1 MYGDE
6 SRKDLIMKRMKIKDQ
21 ARQGD
26 VGIFRVEAPAKTTAK
41 PIDPRGVVLA
51 EGEATGHHHRIR
63 DPGVCA
69 LRAEGVAYDLVR
81 IETGALLVHEEHAP
95 IEIGPGTFEVRIARE
110 HDWNAEAEEV
120 SRAVA
125 D

>member
-1 MYGDE
+1 M
-6 SRKDLIMKRMKIKDQ
+6 SKRKKSFTVQDQ

-26 VGIFRVEAPAKTTAK
+26 VGIFCVTPPKKLIPK
-41 PIDPRGVVLA
+41 PLDPRGVVLA
-51 EGEATGHHHRIR
+51 EGEVTGHHHRIK

-81 IETGALLVHEEHAP
+81 VELGALLLHEEHAP
-95 IEIGPGTFEVRIARE
+95 ISIGPGTYEVRIQRE
-110 HDWNAEAEEV
+110 HSWNAEAEEV

>member
-1 MYGDE
+1 
-6 SRKDLIMKRMKIKDQ
+6 MKKHSKIRDQ

-26 VGIFRVEAPAKTTAK
+26 VGIFRVEEPRNATPKA
-41 PIDPRGVVLA
+41 IDPRGVVLA
-51 EGEATGHHHRIR
+51 EGEVTGHHHRIQ
-63 DPGVCA
+63 DPGVCG

-81 IETGALLVHEEHAP
+81 IETAALLVHEEHAP
-95 IEIGPGTFEVRIARE
+95 IAIGPGTFEVRIARE

>member
-1 MYGDE
+1 M
-6 SRKDLIMKRMKIKDQ
+6 SRKLKPIQNQ

-26 VGIFRVEAPAKTTAK
+26 VLVYRTTDPTVTTPK

-51 EGEATGHHHRIR
+51 EGEATGHHHRIK
-63 DPGVCA
+63 DPGVCS
-69 LRAEGVAYDLVR
+69 LRAEGVAYDIVR
-81 IETGALLVHEEHAP
+81 IELGALLEHEEHGP
-95 IEIGPGTFEVRIARE
+95 IPISPGTFESRIARE
-110 HDWNAEAEEV
+110 HAWTAEAAEM

>member
-1 MYGDE
+1 MT
-6 SRKDLIMKRMKIKDQ
+6 RKKKVVVTRQ

-26 VGIFRVEAPAKTTAK
+26 VLIVAIDNVPSTMSEKVK
-41 PIDPRGVVLA
+41 DPRGVVLA

-63 DPGVCA
+63 DPGVCL
-69 LRAEGVAYDLVR
+69 LRAEGVAYDLLR
-81 IETGALLVHEEHAP
+81 IQEGVVSLVHEEHST
-95 IEIGPGTFEVRIARE
+95 IHVGPCTFEVRIQRE
-110 HDWNAEAEEV
+110 HSWNAEAEEA